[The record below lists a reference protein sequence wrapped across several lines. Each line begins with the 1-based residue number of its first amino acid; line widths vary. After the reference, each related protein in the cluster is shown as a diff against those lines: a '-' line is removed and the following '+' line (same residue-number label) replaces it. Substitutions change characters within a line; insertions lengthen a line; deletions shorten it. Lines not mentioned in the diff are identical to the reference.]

1 MLKVLDIKKIT
12 DMGFVREGPDYV
24 CSEIIDGERKVL
36 FRIYAGSS
44 YIRHA
49 KTAATSEYQLKKVY
63 EWAVNDQVIWED
75 W

>member
-1 MLKVLDIKKIT
+1 MLKVLDMQKIGE
-12 DMGFVREGPDYV
+12 MGFIREGPDFV

-36 FRIYAGSS
+36 FRIYAGSP

-49 KTAATSEYQLKKVY
+49 KTAAANEHQLKKVY
-63 EWAVNDQVIWED
+63 EWTINEQIIWED